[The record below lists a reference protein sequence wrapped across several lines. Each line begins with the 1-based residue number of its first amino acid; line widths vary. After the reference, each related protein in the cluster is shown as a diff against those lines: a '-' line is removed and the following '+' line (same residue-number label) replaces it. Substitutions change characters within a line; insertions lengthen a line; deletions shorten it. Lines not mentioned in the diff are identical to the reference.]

1 MGLGRPNI
9 SPCYRDVSFE
19 LLREPHIVIGIT
31 LTFTPRYNGFAQEK
45 DIQMLAMLSVM
56 LLKLYRST
64 PPQRNY
70 VCVSLPCSS

>member
-1 MGLGRPNI
+1 MGLRPPNV
-9 SPCYRDVSFE
+9 SPCYRDVSFA
-19 LLREPHIVIGIT
+19 LLRDPHIVIGIK
-31 LTFTPRYNGFAQEK
+31 LIFTPRYNGFAQEK

-70 VCVSLPCSS
+70 VCLSVPCSS